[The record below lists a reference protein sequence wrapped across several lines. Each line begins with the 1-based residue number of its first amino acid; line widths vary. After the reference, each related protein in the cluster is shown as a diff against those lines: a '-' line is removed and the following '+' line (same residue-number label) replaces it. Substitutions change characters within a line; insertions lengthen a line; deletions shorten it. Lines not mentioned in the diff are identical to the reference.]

1 MDLYHYRPDNG
12 EYIGPGK
19 ADPDPLEEGNWLYP
33 AYSTSKSPPKTK
45 VGKARVFSSGNWSY
59 AEDHRGETWW
69 DEHGQPVVIQDL
81 GNPADS
87 GLSSEEPEPEPELP
101 VTPTPVP
108 QLTAVALLQV
118 VDGNVVAVG
127 VAAGVSF
134 AMRLDTG
141 LIWLFFSQEMADLS
155 YSYSY
160 TVLPSSGRAT
170 VTDRQL
176 SYMEI
181 TITEDGNPVDPAE
194 LSVQVY
200 RAT

>member
-1 MDLYHYRPDNG
+1 MDIYHYSSQTG
-12 EYIGPGK
+12 EFLGQGS
-19 ADPDPLEEGNWLYP
+19 ADPDPMNEGEFLHP
-33 AYSTSKSPPKTK
+33 AFSTTTAPPEAED
-45 VGKARVFSSGNWSY
+45 GKARTWTGSAWEQV
-59 AEDHRGETWW
+59 ADHRGQTWW
-69 DEHGQPVVIQDL
+69 GEHNRPVTINFL

-87 GLSSEEPEPEPELP
+87 GLSSEEPEPEPQLP
-101 VTPTPVP
+101 SIPVP
-108 QLTAVALLQV
+108 QLIAVALLQV
-118 VDGNVVAVG
+118 IDEEVVTVG

-141 LIWLFFSQEMADLS
+141 LIWLFFSQEMPDLS

-181 TITEDGNPVDPAE
+181 TITENGDPVDPAE
-194 LSVQVY
+194 LSIQIC
-200 RAT
+200 RAK

>member
-1 MDLYHYRPDNG
+1 MDIYHYSSQTG
-12 EYIGPGK
+12 EFLGQGL
-19 ADPDPLEEGNWLYP
+19 ADPDPMNEGEFLHPAFSTTTAPPEAEE
-33 AYSTSKSPPKTK
+33 
-45 VGKARVFSSGNWSY
+45 GKARTWTGSAWEQV
-59 AEDHRGETWW
+59 ADHRGETWW
-69 DEHGQPVVIQDL
+69 DEAGRPVIVSDL
-81 GNPADS
+81 GNPADN
-87 GLSSEEPEPEPELP
+87 GLSSEEPEPEPQLP
-101 VTPTPVP
+101 SIPTP
-108 QLTAVALLQV
+108 QLITVALLQV
-118 VDGNVVAVG
+118 IDEEVVTVG

-141 LIWLFFSQEMADLS
+141 IIWLFFSQEMADL
-155 YSYSY
+155 SYSY

-176 SYMEI
+176 SHMEI

>member
-1 MDLYHYRPDNG
+1 MRTVRTIKLETG
-12 EYIGPGK
+12 EE
-19 ADPDPLEEGNWLYP
+19 ADEVMSLPEEASAPSL
-33 AYSTSKSPPKTK
+33 
-45 VGKARVFSSGNWSY
+45 
-59 AEDHRGETWW
+59 
-69 DEHGQPVVIQDL
+69 
-81 GNPADS
+81 
-87 GLSSEEPEPEPELP
+87 
-101 VTPTPVP
+101 PTP
-108 QLTAVALLQV
+108 QLVAVALLQV
-118 VDGNVVAVG
+118 VGEEVVTVG

-141 LIWLFFSQEMADLS
+141 LIWLLFSQEMVDLS

-160 TVLPSSGRAT
+160 TVIPSSGRAT

>member
-1 MDLYHYRPDNG
+1 MDIYHYHSLTG
-12 EYIGPGK
+12 EYLGK
-19 ADPDPLEEGNWLYP
+19 GVADPNPLEEGNWLMP
-33 AYSTSKSPPKTK
+33 ANSTVMEPLPPED
-45 VGKARVFSSGNWSY
+45 GKAVVWSDQQWSY
-59 AEDHRGETWW
+59 LADHRGETWW
-69 DEHGQPVVIQDL
+69 NEHGQPVVIQDL

-101 VTPTPVP
+101 VTPIPVP

-118 VDGNVVAVG
+118 VDGDVVTVG

-134 AMRLDTG
+134 TMRLDTG
-141 LIWLFFSQEMADLS
+141 LIWLFFSQEMPDLS

>member
-1 MDLYHYRPDNG
+1 MRTVRTINLETG
-12 EYIGPGK
+12 EEVDEVMSLP
-19 ADPDPLEEGNWLYP
+19 EEASAPSL
-33 AYSTSKSPPKTK
+33 
-45 VGKARVFSSGNWSY
+45 
-59 AEDHRGETWW
+59 
-69 DEHGQPVVIQDL
+69 
-81 GNPADS
+81 
-87 GLSSEEPEPEPELP
+87 
-101 VTPTPVP
+101 PTP
-108 QLTAVALLQV
+108 QLVAVALLQV
-118 VDGNVVAVG
+118 VGEEVVTVG

-141 LIWLFFSQEMADLS
+141 LIWLFFSQEMVDLS

-160 TVLPSSGRAT
+160 TVIPSSGRAT

>member
-1 MDLYHYRPDNG
+1 MPANSTVMEPLPPED
-12 EYIGPGK
+12 GK
-19 ADPDPLEEGNWLYP
+19 AVVWSDQQ
-33 AYSTSKSPPKTK
+33 
-45 VGKARVFSSGNWSY
+45 WSY
-59 AEDHRGETWW
+59 LADHRGETWW
-69 DEHGQPVVIQDL
+69 NEHGQPVVIQDL

-101 VTPTPVP
+101 VTPIPVP

-118 VDGNVVAVG
+118 VDGDVVTVG

-134 AMRLDTG
+134 TMRLDTG
-141 LIWLFFSQEMADLS
+141 LIWLFFSQEMPDLS

>member
-1 MDLYHYRPDNG
+1 MNIYSYHHETG
-12 EYIGPGK
+12 EFMGQSV
-19 ADPDPLEEGNWLYP
+19 ADPNPLEEGQWLIP
-33 AYSTSKSPPKTK
+33 ADATEVAPPAHEE
-45 VGKARVFSSGNWSY
+45 GKARCFRDGAWVQ
-59 AEDHRGETWW
+59 EVDCRGQTWW
-69 DEHGQPVVIQDL
+69 DAGGNPVTVQDL
-81 GNPADS
+81 GDPADS
-87 GLSSEEPEPEPELP
+87 GLSNQEP
-101 VTPTPVP
+101 TAPTPAPYLPIP
-108 QLTAVALLQV
+108 QLVAVALLQV
-118 VDGNVVAVG
+118 VDDEVNTVG

-141 LIWLFFSQEMADLS
+141 LIWLFFSTEMPDLS

-181 TITEDGNPVDPAE
+181 TITDTEGNPVDPAE